1 MPHWSRHRSSYGSQ
15 IARLLN
21 GLEQGER
28 IASTLKQ
35 NRVTLAGLRTDVSLP
50 QDRRV
55 KLNVDLLFHAN
66 RLSRFGK

>member
-15 IARLLN
+15 IARPLN

-35 NRVTLAGLRTDVSLP
+35 NRVTLAVLRTDVSLP